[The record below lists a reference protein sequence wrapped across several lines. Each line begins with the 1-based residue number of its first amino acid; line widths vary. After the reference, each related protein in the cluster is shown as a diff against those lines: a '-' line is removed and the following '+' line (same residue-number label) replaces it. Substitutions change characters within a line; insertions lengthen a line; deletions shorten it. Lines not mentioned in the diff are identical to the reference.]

1 MYYVVA
7 CSSELTASHN
17 TANSDTNPVEDE
29 SPIDESKLE
38 SIMPRVRLLE
48 PVKKDKTQ
56 SLKLKVELKWL
67 KLMNQH
73 SQPCSMMES
82 LVHVPTESMMMKNG

>member
-48 PVKKDKTQ
+48 PVKKDKT
-56 SLKLKVELKWL
+56 
-67 KLMNQH
+67 
-73 SQPCSMMES
+73 
-82 LVHVPTESMMMKNG
+82 